1 MFTNRSFHLFIVTAL
16 LVVTACAPQIALT
29 NTAFPPTTAVPPP
42 TFTPSP
48 TAVPPTPTLT
58 STATL
63 FEGRLLFS
71 RFNEASHT
79 FTGMFV
85 AQTDGSAETEV
96 PLPWTEGDGNWSMSG
111 TEIAVP
117 TLLADGRVGTA
128 IIATDG
134 TVLRVLSIP
143 DATLNLPCTFWSHDD
158 TRLACEGWDDTD
170 SSRNGIYTVLA
181 ADGGDIQRLT
191 TPPTGKH
198 DLPGD
203 YSPAGQF
210 VFLRATGD
218 EGPGPLLLIDA
229 NGSEPRLLYNGPVE
243 DAGRFSPDGRLIT
256 TSTNGSLLVIGLD
269 GQVVHRISIDGY
281 FAFGPDWSPDGT
293 RIAFSLTIPGVYA
306 AEIYTSL
313 PDGTDRQRVTNTAAN
328 EINVEWGVGSE

>member
-1 MFTNRSFHLFIVTAL
+1 MFTAR
-16 LVVTACAPQIALT
+16 
-29 NTAFPPTTAVPPP
+29 
-42 TFTPSP
+42 
-48 TAVPPTPTLT
+48 
-58 STATL
+58 
-63 FEGRLLFS
+63 
-71 RFNEASHT
+71 
-79 FTGMFV
+79 
-85 AQTDGSAETEV
+85 TDGSAETEV

-111 TEIAVP
+111 KEIAVP

-128 IIATDG
+128 IIATGG
-134 TVLRVLSIP
+134 TVLRVLSIS

-191 TPPTGKH
+191 TPPAGKH
-198 DLPGD
+198 DFPGD
-203 YSPAGQF
+203 YSPDGQF

-229 NGSEPRLLYNGPVE
+229 NGGEPRLLYNGLVE
-243 DAGRFSPDGRLIT
+243 DAGRFSPDGRFVLT
-256 TSTNGSLLVIGLD
+256 ATNGSLLVIGLD

-293 RIAFSLTIPGVYA
+293 RIAFSLTTPGVYA

-313 PDGTDRQRVTNTAAN
+313 PDGTDRQRVTNTSDN